1 MFPLSFKLNKLFN
14 KRYMW
19 DALSLMR
26 LHCDVA
32 SFVMIRT
39 AAKSKS
45 NQYDG
50 WWPRANLEIVAVIL
64 RSRMESLT
72 REIGSYD
79 ESCDLKSVT
88 YAPTVLL
95 RMRLFQSIWK
105 IQTLISRLQDFARSY
120 AEATFRLLNHDTA
133 VSTNQGRMW
142 CHVALPNQAECACL

>member
-14 KRYMW
+14 VW
-19 DALSLMR
+19 DALTLMR
-26 LHCDVA
+26 LHCNVA
-32 SFVMIRT
+32 SFAMICT
-39 AAKSKS
+39 SAKSKS

-50 WWPRANLEIVAVIL
+50 WWPRANVEIVVVIL

-95 RMRLFQSIWK
+95 RMRLFRSNWK

-120 AEATFRLLNHDTA
+120 AKAIFRLLNHDPS

-142 CHVALPNQAECACL
+142 WHVALPNQAECAC